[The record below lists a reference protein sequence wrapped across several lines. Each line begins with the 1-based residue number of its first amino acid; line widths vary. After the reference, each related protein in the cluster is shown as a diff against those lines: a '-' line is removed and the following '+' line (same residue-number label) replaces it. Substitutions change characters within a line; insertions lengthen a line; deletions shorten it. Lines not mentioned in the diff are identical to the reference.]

1 MPVRKC
7 KRHRYSALRQT
18 WTTDIVQVKM
28 HPEPFARGAMRECYR
43 LKKLGSGRNDS
54 WTHAQNFV
62 VKKYMK
68 AVEKEMDSKLWAE
81 EFNRHNPPKKIDI
94 FQMCVLEFPDENQ
107 PFYHMERYIE
117 GEYIKYNSNSGFV
130 SGIHR
135 KTPQA
140 FSHFTFERSGH
151 QLIVVD
157 IQGVGDL
164 YTDPQIHTASGEGY
178 GNGNL
183 GTKGMALFFHS
194 HLCNDICRSMCLTEF
209 DLAETEKT
217 ALLEGNNPE
226 TVIFRF
232 VSSRGC

>member
-1 MPVRKC
+1 
-7 KRHRYSALRQT
+7 
-18 WTTDIVQVKM
+18 
-28 HPEPFARGAMRECYR
+28 
-43 LKKLGSGRNDS
+43 
-54 WTHAQNFV
+54 
-62 VKKYMK
+62 
-68 AVEKEMDSKLWAE
+68 MDSKLWAE

-140 FSHFTFERSGH
+140 
-151 QLIVVD
+151 
-157 IQGVGDL
+157 
-164 YTDPQIHTASGEGY
+164 SGEGY

-226 TVIFRF
+226 TVIFRLL
-232 VSSRGC
+232 SSRGC